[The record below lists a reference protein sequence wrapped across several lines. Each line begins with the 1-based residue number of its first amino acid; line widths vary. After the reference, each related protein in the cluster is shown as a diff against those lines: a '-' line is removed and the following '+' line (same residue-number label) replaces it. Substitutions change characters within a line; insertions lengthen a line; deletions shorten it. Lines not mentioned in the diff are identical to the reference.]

1 MKKIGIIGAMSVEI
15 EMLLERMTEVEEIK
29 NFDISFKKGRLVGK
43 EVVIVGCSIGKVNAA
58 IITQM
63 LIDRFGVDAVINTGI
78 AGSFDKDVKHLD
90 MVISNDATYHDV
102 RKSQMA
108 NWYPN
113 QPAFKADD
121 RLIELAKKAC
131 NNECHIGRV
140 ITGDDFIDSDEK
152 KAKIAENHTGLCLEM
167 EGAAIAHACYI
178 NRVPYLIIRC
188 ISDLA
193 DGQVEMDYSE
203 FEKIAAHKSADIVM
217 KMLEML

>member
-15 EMLLERMTEVEEIK
+15 EMLLEKMTEVEEIK
-29 NFDISFKKGRLVGK
+29 HIDITFKKGKLKGK

-63 LIDRFGVDAVINTGI
+63 LIDKFGVDAVINTGI

-90 MVISNDATYHDV
+90 VVISDDATYHDV

-113 QPAFKADD
+113 QSAFKADD
-121 RLIELAKKAC
+121 RLIELAKEAC
-131 NNECHIGRV
+131 GGECHIGRV

-152 KAKIAENHTGLCLEM
+152 KAKIAENFTGLCLEM

-188 ISDLA
+188 ISDMA
-193 DGQVEMDYSE
+193 DGQVDMDYAE
-203 FEKIAAHKSADIVM
+203 FEKTAAHKSADIVT
-217 KMLEML
+217 KILEMI